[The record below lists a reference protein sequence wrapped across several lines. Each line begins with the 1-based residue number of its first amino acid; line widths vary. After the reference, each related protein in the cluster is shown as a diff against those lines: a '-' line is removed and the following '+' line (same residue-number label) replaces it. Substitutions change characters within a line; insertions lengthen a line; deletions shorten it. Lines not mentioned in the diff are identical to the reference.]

1 MDDFFTFDSSNDIF
15 LYEINEIKKTPET
28 DFDWEKGIFKGSI
41 VTISA
46 AMVLIL
52 TYCIRFS
59 SSTTALSN
67 LLLLFNLLLP
77 KVSRLCKTLHHFRKH
92 FQSVKTPKNYH
103 HYCSNCLAK
112 RSSSSLKK
120 CANYEWGHTF
130 TDNKGYF
137 DEFPTANQLKPFF
150 KRKDFYEN
158 LQYRF
163 KRNKKRNGNLE
174 DIYDE

>member
-92 FQSVKTPKNYH
+92 FQSV
-103 HYCSNCLAK
+103 
-112 RSSSSLKK
+112 
-120 CANYEWGHTF
+120 
-130 TDNKGYF
+130 
-137 DEFPTANQLKPFF
+137 
-150 KRKDFYEN
+150 
-158 LQYRF
+158 
-163 KRNKKRNGNLE
+163 
-174 DIYDE
+174 